1 MDVSHFRTLAGRYK
15 GLRVAVVGD
24 FCLDRYL
31 EIDPARKEISLETG
45 LEVYNVVN
53 VRAQA
58 GAAGTIVNNLA
69 ALGVGAILPIGFAG
83 EDGEGLELSRALERT
98 PGVQMRH
105 FLKTGLSKT
114 FTYCKPL
121 VIARGKSPVEL
132 NRLDFKNWDPTPASV
147 QASLAEEIEAAAK
160 QCDAMIVLDQVD
172 VPDTGVVTKGVLV
185 KIRALHEANP
195 KLLIVCDSRRGLA
208 EFPPVTFKMNARE
221 LAAMT
226 GTLETSSLDEIRRV
240 AVTLAVKQRQS
251 VFITLA
257 ERGMLAAHASGESD
271 YAPAL
276 PVRGEIDVVGAG
288 DSVTANLTMALA
300 AGAKGME
307 VLEIANAAASV
318 VVHKLGTTGTAS
330 IAEIEA
336 LLGSK

>member
-1 MDVSHFRTLAGRYK
+1 MDVSRFRTLASRYK
-15 GLRVAVVGD
+15 DLRVAVVGD

-69 ALGVGAILPIGFAG
+69 ALGVGTILPIGFAG
-83 EDGEGLELSRALERT
+83 EDGESLELSRALEGT
-98 PGVQMRH
+98 PGVRMRH
-105 FLKTGLSKT
+105 FLKTGLRKT

-121 VIARGKSPVEL
+121 VVARAKSPVEL

-147 QASLAEEIEAAAK
+147 QNLVAVEIAAAAK
-160 QCDAMIVLDQVD
+160 TVDAIIVLDQVD
-172 VPDTGVVTKGVLV
+172 VPETGVITKGVLDE
-185 KIRALHEANP
+185 IRALHEANP
-195 KLLIVCDSRRGLA
+195 NLLIVCDSRRGLA
-208 EFPPVTFKMNARE
+208 DFPPVTFKMNARE

-226 GTLETSSLDEIRRV
+226 GMRETLSLDGIRHAAV
-240 AVTLAVKQRQS
+240 ALAVKQRQS
-251 VFITLA
+251 IFVTLA
-257 ERGMLAAHASGESD
+257 ERGMLAAHASGESE

-288 DSVTANLTMALA
+288 DSVTANLTVALA
-300 AGAKGME
+300 AGARGME

-318 VVHKLGTTGTAS
+318 AVHKLGTTGTAD
-330 IAEIEA
+330 IAEIDA
-336 LLGSK
+336 LVSGL